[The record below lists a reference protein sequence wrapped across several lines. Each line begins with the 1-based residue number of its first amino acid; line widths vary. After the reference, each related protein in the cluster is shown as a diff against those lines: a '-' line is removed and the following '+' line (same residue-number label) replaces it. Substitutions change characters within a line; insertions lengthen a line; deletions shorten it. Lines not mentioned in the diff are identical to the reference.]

1 MYIHKLYSMG
11 GDDCDIHV
19 KISLFKLYR
28 RFLGD
33 VMHVSNFNRTYFS
46 IIIIYFHFL
55 VQLLS
60 H

>member
-1 MYIHKLYSMG
+1 MYIHQLYSVG

-33 VMHVSNFNRTYFS
+33 VMHVVVISTGRIFP
-46 IIIIYFHFL
+46 
-55 VQLLS
+55 
-60 H
+60 